1 MTRTPLMTLDDL
13 RRILVAC
20 AGEDDGIDLSGD
32 ILDLT
37 FEDLGYDS
45 LALMESAARIKQ
57 EYGVDLS
64 DDDVAEVETPRAL
77 LDIVNGSV
85 PATAV

>member
-1 MTRTPLMTLDDL
+1 MTQLTIDDL
-13 RRILVAC
+13 RRILIAC

-32 ILDLT
+32 ILDVT

-57 EYGVDLS
+57 EYGIDLS

-77 LDIVNGSV
+77 LAAVNHSV
-85 PATAV
+85 PAAA

>member
-1 MTRTPLMTLDDL
+1 MAKMDLEDL

-20 AGEDDGIDLSGD
+20 AGEDDGIDLSAD
-32 ILDLT
+32 ILDIT
-37 FEDLGYDS
+37 FEELGYDS

-57 EYGVDLS
+57 EFGIDLL

-77 LDIVNGSV
+77 LGLVNGDPV
-85 PATAV
+85 PAAG